1 MTTLYAIAAA
11 CIQAGII
18 AGYVAGYMH
27 GRRIG
32 WRMGRAE
39 ESYPVFIAEIG
50 GGSKG
55 R

>member
-11 CIQAGII
+11 CIQAGLI

-32 WRMGRAE
+32 WRMGRAAA
-39 ESYPVFIAEIG
+39 SYPVILR
-50 GGSKG
+50 K
-55 R
+55 